1 MGNLSFLKS
10 NLEHAL
16 PSVTILKII
25 RNTLITI
32 LIPKEGNMKV
42 LKENILISFE
52 VASSNIF
59 YKSKLVEWMELSLLI
74 TIQKR
79 FMDMNMS
86 NLNKWL

>member
-16 PSVTILKII
+16 LSVTILKII
-25 RNTLITI
+25 RNTSITI
-32 LIPKEGNMKV
+32 LIPKEGNIKV
-42 LKENILISFE
+42 LKENTLISFE

-59 YKSKLVEWMELSLLI
+59 YKSKLAEWMELSLLI